1 MTRQTM
7 MMKQSLK
14 LKEGG
19 NRKTEEDRERKTKI
33 GRITNAFF
41 RPNRERKRKER
52 ERKKQ
57 REKEKRERDKETER
71 EREKRDKDKDGSHR

>member
-33 GRITNAFF
+33 GRITNVSFD
-41 RPNRERKRKER
+41 
-52 ERKKQ
+52 Q
-57 REKEKRERDKETER
+57 TER
-71 EREKRDKDKDGSHR
+71 EREKRERDKDGSHR